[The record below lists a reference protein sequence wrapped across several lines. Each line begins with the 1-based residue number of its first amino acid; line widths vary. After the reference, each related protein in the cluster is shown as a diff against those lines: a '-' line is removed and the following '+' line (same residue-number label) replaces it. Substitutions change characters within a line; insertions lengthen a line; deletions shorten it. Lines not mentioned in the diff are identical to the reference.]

1 MQTLIFPH
9 LCECYCRAL
18 ICVYIILTP
27 QFLLLPPL
35 VSPAYTIRFCDLFL
49 MTISC
54 PSKLH
59 CPLPETLKCTDHVT
73 LISSGRL
80 YTVKMG
86 AQQESLSEF
95 HCCLY
100 VRPFVPVCVY
110 LVWTW
115 IFLWFFFVCSDCLP
129 VTNQKIVC
137 LLGKAWFMMSV
148 LPHESD
154 CGSQLCLLCWALY
167 IFNIF
172 LHHFQSLSTSCTS
185 IQSFPIPCPIWYP
198 SLCL

>member
-49 MTISC
+49 MTVSC

-115 IFLWFFFVCSDCLP
+115 IFLWFFFCLFWLSARYQPKDC
-129 VTNQKIVC
+129 
-137 LLGKAWFMMSV
+137 MS
-148 LPHESD
+148 
-154 CGSQLCLLCWALY
+154 
-167 IFNIF
+167 IR
-172 LHHFQSLSTSCTS
+172 QSLVYDVSSASWVRLWVTVMF
-185 IQSFPIPCPIWYP
+185 IMLSFIY
-198 SLCL
+198 L

>member
-1 MQTLIFPH
+1 MQTHIFPH
-9 LCECYCRAL
+9 LCEYYCRAL

-27 QFLLLPPL
+27 RFLLLPPL
-35 VSPAYTIRFCDLFL
+35 ASPAYTIRFCDLFL

-59 CPLPETLKCTDHVT
+59 CPLSETLKCTDHLT

-100 VRPFVPVCVY
+100 VRAFVPIR
-110 LVWTW
+110 LLSLNMNLPL
-115 IFLWFFFVCSDCLP
+115 IFFCLFWLSACYQPKDC
-129 VTNQKIVC
+129 
-137 LLGKAWFMMSV
+137 MSI
-148 LPHESD
+148 
-154 CGSQLCLLCWALY
+154 G
-167 IFNIF
+167 
-172 LHHFQSLSTSCTS
+172 QSLVYDVSSASWVRLWVTVMF
-185 IQSFPIPCPIWYP
+185 IMLSFIY
-198 SLCL
+198 L